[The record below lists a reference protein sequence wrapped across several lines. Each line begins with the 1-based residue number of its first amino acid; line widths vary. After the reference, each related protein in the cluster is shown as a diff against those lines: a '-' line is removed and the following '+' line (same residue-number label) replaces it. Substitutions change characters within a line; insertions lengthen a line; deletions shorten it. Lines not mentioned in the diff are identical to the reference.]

1 LRKLIAN
8 TTGVSNPSWT
18 TPWTIFTAGWSK
30 FSRKA
35 TPAHSANIR
44 TPRPCAS
51 TKFFAKNHSRVAAL
65 RSAFA
70 LALILFVSLAFVFPS
85 AAQSSKKHKSKKATV
100 HCRAGCKP
108 DTSAPDIATPSAGDS
123 AALQQLSEFAR
134 ALHNATPG
142 AYEKLAAFA
151 NKNSGNIWGARAA
164 LALGYDDNQK
174 NRTANALVWFAK
186 AKADT
191 VLLEYVLYWRAQAS
205 RAAKKNADAFA
216 DLQTILTVVPNTAN
230 KEAVLEAFAPTAR
243 EMGRPQ
249 VAIEALNSYSAVHN
263 KPALLIER
271 ARAYQSAGQPV
282 RAVKDY
288 QAIFYKFPL
297 ADEAKPAGAALP
309 SLQKQL
315 RSEFPYGTAEMQDQ
329 RAQAFFDAHKWR
341 EARPEFEKL
350 AGMLREPTNP
360 VRQRALLRVA
370 QCRVQLKSPISLVSS
385 LVITDPEVD
394 AERLYAVSQF
404 QRTAKNESAMLAAIE
419 AIAQKYP
426 NSRWDDDALMAAGNY
441 YWVNLDRNKA
451 TQYYQRVLDTY
462 PNSKNDFN
470 AEWRIAWVAYLN
482 HASDSDDRFRLFLSK
497 YPVSANTVDAL
508 YWLGHNAERSG
519 NPGHA
524 RSFYQKAVDRFPQT
538 YFGYAAAAELAKLG
552 PGDPDAPDFLEK
564 IPPPPALRSFDEPLP
579 AAAEDRWARAQAL
592 RSIAFDSSAEQELKS
607 AFFATGSPRFLLEAA
622 QAAFDQGHF
631 ATGMAYARTIVPS
644 FDSRNFNEIPLNVW
658 KALYP
663 LPYES
668 PLRRESGKNALDP
681 AVVAGLIRQ
690 ESTFQADALS
700 HANAY
705 GLMQLLPKTA
715 KILAKQLRV
724 KYAKDRLYD
733 PDFNIQLGTFYFK
746 GLVQLTGAPEYALAA
761 YNAGEDR
768 IAAWK
773 AERTYEEVPE
783 LVESI
788 PFTETREYVQIVL
801 RNAQLYRMIYG
812 TGANVPAS
820 TTAAA
825 GSTSHQSR

>member
-1 LRKLIAN
+1 LKYL
-8 TTGVSNPSWT
+8 
-18 TPWTIFTAGWSK
+18 
-30 FSRKA
+30 
-35 TPAHSANIR
+35 
-44 TPRPCAS
+44 
-51 TKFFAKNHSRVAAL
+51 SRVAAL
-65 RSAFA
+65 RFAFA
-70 LALILFVSLAFVFPS
+70 LASILFLSLAFALPS
-85 AAQSSKKHKSKKATV
+85 SAQSSKKRKAKKPAV
-100 HCRAGCKP
+100 PCRAGCKP
-108 DTSAPDIATPSAGDS
+108 DTSAPDVATPTADDS

-134 ALHNATPG
+134 ALHTATPG
-142 AYEKLAAFA
+142 AYEKLGAFA
-151 NKNSGNIWGARAA
+151 AKNSGTLWGARAA
-164 LALGYDDNQK
+164 LVLGFDDNQK
-174 NRTANALVWFAK
+174 NRTPSALAWFAK
-186 AKADT
+186 AKGDT
-191 VLLEYVLYWRAQAS
+191 VLQEYVLYWRAQAN

-216 DLQTILTVVPNTAN
+216 DLQKILTDFPNTAN
-230 KEAVLEAFAPTAR
+230 KEAVLESFAPTAR

-249 VAIEALNSYSAVHN
+249 AAIDALNSYSAINN
-263 KPALLIER
+263 KPALLLER

-297 ADEAKPAGAALP
+297 ADEAKPASAALP
-309 SLQKQL
+309 ALQKQL

-329 RAQAFFDAHKWR
+329 RAEAFFDAHKWR

-350 AGMLREPTNP
+350 AGMLREPANP

-370 QCRVQLKSPISLVSS
+370 QCRVQLKSPVSLVSS
-385 LVITDPEVD
+385 LALTDPEVD

-404 QRTAKNESAMLAAIE
+404 QRTAKNESAMFAAIE
-419 AIAQKYP
+419 SIAQKYP
-426 NSRWDDDALMAAGNY
+426 TSRWADEALMAAGNY

-451 TQYYQRVLDTY
+451 AQSYQRLLDAY
-462 PNSKNDFN
+462 PNSKNAFN

-482 HASDSDDRFRLFLSK
+482 HAPDSDDRFRLFLSK

-508 YWLGHNAERSG
+508 YFLGHNAERAG

-538 YFGYAAAAELAKLG
+538 YFGYAAAAALAKLG
-552 PGDPDAPDFLEK
+552 PGDPDPPDFLEK
-564 IPPPPALRSFDEPLP
+564 IPPPPALRSFDEPIP

-631 ATGMAYARTIVPS
+631 AAGMAYARTIVPS

-668 PLRRESGKNALDP
+668 PLRRESGKNDLDP

-690 ESTFQADALS
+690 ESTFQADVVS
-700 HANAY
+700 YANAY
-705 GLMQLLPKTA
+705 GLMQVLPKTA
-715 KILAKQLRV
+715 KLLAKQLHV
-724 KYAKDRLYD
+724 KYSKDKLFD
-733 PDFNIQLGTFYFK
+733 PAFNIQLGTFYFK

-773 AERTYEEVPE
+773 AERNYAEIPE

-788 PFTETREYVQIVL
+788 PFTQTREYVQIVL

-812 TGANVPAS
+812 AGASVPAS
-820 TTAAA
+820 TAATS
-825 GSTSHQSR
+825 GSAALASR

>member
-1 LRKLIAN
+1 MN
-8 TTGVSNPSWT
+8 
-18 TPWTIFTAGWSK
+18 
-30 FSRKA
+30 
-35 TPAHSANIR
+35 
-44 TPRPCAS
+44 
-51 TKFFAKNHSRVAAL
+51 
-65 RSAFA
+65 RSAIAVALLLLVSFSFA
-70 LALILFVSLAFVFPS
+70 S
-85 AAQSSKKHKSKKATV
+85 ASFAQSSKKRKTKKRAV
-100 HCRAGCKP
+100 PCRAGCKP
-108 DTSAPDIATPSAGDS
+108 DTSAPDIATSTADD
-123 AALQQLSEFAR
+123 ATALQQLSENAR

-142 AYEKLAAFA
+142 AYEKFAAFA
-151 NKNSGNIWGARAA
+151 NKHAGDIWGARAA

-174 NRTANALVWFAK
+174 NRTANALAWFAK
-186 AKADT
+186 AKGDT
-191 VLLEYVLYWRAQAS
+191 VLQEYVLYWRAQAN
-205 RAAKKNADAFA
+205 RAAKKNGEAFA
-216 DLQTILTVVPNTAN
+216 DLQKILTDSPNTAN
-230 KEAVLEAFAPTAR
+230 KETVLESFAPTAR
-243 EMGRPQ
+243 EMGRSQ
-249 VAIEALNSYSAVHN
+249 AAIDALNSYPAIAN

-271 ARAYQSAGQPV
+271 ARAYQSAGQGV

-288 QAIFYKFPL
+288 QAVFYKFPL
-297 ADEAKPAGAALP
+297 ADEAKTAGSALP
-309 SLQKQL
+309 ALQKQL
-315 RSEFPYGTAEMQDQ
+315 RSEFPYATAELQDQ

-341 EARPEFEKL
+341 EARSEFEKL
-350 AGMLREPTNP
+350 VGMLHDPANP
-360 VRQRALLRVA
+360 VRQRAQLRVA
-370 QCRVQLKSPISLVSS
+370 QCRVQLKSPLSLISS
-385 LVITDPEVD
+385 LAITDPEVD
-394 AERLYAVSQF
+394 AERLYVLSQF
-404 QRTAKNESAMLAAIE
+404 QRTDKNESAMLASIE
-419 AIAQKYP
+419 QIVQKYP
-426 NSRWDDDALMAAGNY
+426 NSKWADDALMAAGNY

-451 TQYYQRVLDTY
+451 AQYYQRVLDTY

-482 HASDSDDRFRLFLSK
+482 RAADSDDRFRLFLAK

-508 YWLGHNAERSG
+508 YWLGRNAERSG

-524 RSFYQKAVDRFPQT
+524 RSFYRKAVDRFPQT
-538 YFGYAAAAELAKLG
+538 YFGYAAAAQLAKLG
-552 PGDPDAPDFLEK
+552 PGDPDTPDFLEK
-564 IPPPPALRSFDEPLP
+564 IPPPPALRSFDEPIP

-592 RSIAFDSSAEQELKS
+592 RSIAFDASAEQELRS
-607 AFFATGSPRFLLEAA
+607 AFYATGSPRFLLEAA

-631 ATGMAYARTIVPS
+631 AAGMAYARSIVPS

-668 PLRRESGKNALDP
+668 PLRRESGRNDLDP

-715 KILAKQLRV
+715 KLLAKQLRV
-724 KYAKDRLYD
+724 KYAKNRLYE
-733 PDFNIQLGTFYFK
+733 PDFNIELGTFYFK

-773 AERTYEEVPE
+773 AERSYEEVPE

-825 GSTSHQSR
+825 GSTTHQSR

>member
-1 LRKLIAN
+1 VK
-8 TTGVSNPSWT
+8 
-18 TPWTIFTAGWSK
+18 K
-30 FSRKA
+30 FSR
-35 TPAHSANIR
+35 
-44 TPRPCAS
+44 
-51 TKFFAKNHSRVAAL
+51 AAAF

-70 LALILFVSLAFVFPS
+70 LALIFSLSFGLVVSAS
-85 AAQSSKKHKSKKATV
+85 AQSSRKKRKSKKPAAAP
-100 HCRAGCKP
+100 CRAGCKP
-108 DTSAPDIATPSAGDS
+108 ETSAPDITTSTADDA
-123 AALQQLSEFAR
+123 AALQQLAEFAR
-134 ALHNATPG
+134 SLHNATPG
-142 AYEKLAAFA
+142 AYDKLAAFA
-151 NKNSGNIWGARAA
+151 SKHAGDVWGARAA

-174 NRTANALVWFAK
+174 NRTVQALAWFAK
-186 AKADT
+186 AKGDT
-191 VLLEYVLYWRAQAS
+191 VLQEYVLYWRAQAN
-205 RAAKKNADAFA
+205 RAAKRNSDAFA
-216 DLQTILTVVPNTAN
+216 DLQKILTDFPNTAT
-230 KEAVLEAFAPTAR
+230 KEQVLELFAPTAR

-249 VAIEALNSYSAVHN
+249 AAVDALNSYPAAGN
-263 KPALLIER
+263 RPALLLER
-271 ARAYQSAGQPV
+271 AHAHQSAGQGV

-288 QAIFYKFPL
+288 QTIFYKFPL
-297 ADEAKPAGAALP
+297 TDEAKAAGTAL
-309 SLQKQL
+309 SALQKQL
-315 RSEFPYGTAEMQDQ
+315 RSEFPYGTAEMQEL

-350 AGMLREPTNP
+350 VSMLHEPANP
-360 VRQRALLRVA
+360 VRQRAQLRIA
-370 QCRVQLKSPISLVSS
+370 QCRVQLKSPVSLISS
-385 LVITDPEVD
+385 LSPTDPDVD
-394 AERLYAVSQF
+394 ADRLYALSQF
-404 QRTAKNESAMLAAIE
+404 ERTAKNESAMLSAIE
-419 AIAQKYP
+419 QIVQKYP
-426 NSRWDDDALMAAGNY
+426 QSHWADDALMAAGNY

-451 TQYYQRVLDTY
+451 AQYYQRVLDTY

-482 HASDSDDRFRLFLSK
+482 HAPDSDDRFRAFLLK

-508 YWLGHNAERSG
+508 YWLGRNAERSG
-519 NPGHA
+519 KPAHA
-524 RSFYQKAVDRFPQT
+524 RAFYQKALDRFPQT
-538 YFGYAAAAELAKLG
+538 YFGYAAASELTKLG

-564 IPPPPALRSFDEPLP
+564 IPPSPPLRPFDEPIP

-592 RSIAFDSSAEQELKS
+592 RSIAFDASAEQELKS
-607 AFFATGSPRFLLEAA
+607 AYFATGSPRFLLEAA

-668 PLRRESGKNALDP
+668 PLRRESGKNDLDP

-715 KILAKQLRV
+715 KLLSRQLRV
-724 KYAKDRLYD
+724 RYAKNLLYE
-733 PDFNIQLGTFYFK
+733 PDYNIQLGTFYFK
-746 GLVQLTGAPEYALAA
+746 GLVQLTGSPEAALAA

-773 AERTYEEVPE
+773 AERSYDEIPE

-812 TGANVPAS
+812 AATPAAPAPSTRAATGSSSPQA
-820 TTAAA
+820 
-825 GSTSHQSR
+825 RR

>member
-1 LRKLIAN
+1 M
-8 TTGVSNPSWT
+8 
-18 TPWTIFTAGWSK
+18 
-30 FSRKA
+30 
-35 TPAHSANIR
+35 
-44 TPRPCAS
+44 
-51 TKFFAKNHSRVAAL
+51 AAL
-65 RSAFA
+65 RSCVSI
-70 LALILFVSLAFVFPS
+70 ALIFFISLS
-85 AAQSSKKHKSKKATV
+85 APFDSTAQSRKKKKAKKPAAV
-100 HCRAGCKP
+100 PCRTGCRP
-108 DTSAPDIATPSAGDS
+108 DTTAPDIATSTADDA
-123 AALQQLSEFAR
+123 AALQQLSELAR
-134 ALHNATPG
+134 SLHNATPG
-142 AYEKLAAFA
+142 SYDKLSAFA
-151 NKNSGNIWGARAA
+151 TKHAGDVWGARAA
-164 LALGYDDNQK
+164 LALGYDDYQK
-174 NRTANALVWFAK
+174 NRLAPAMAWFAK
-186 AKADT
+186 AKGEA
-191 VLLEYVLYWRAQAS
+191 VLQEYVLYWHAQTNRVAKRNSDAYADLQKILTENPNTAIKEQVLESFAPVSVEMGRAQA
-205 RAAKKNADAFA
+205 
-216 DLQTILTVVPNTAN
+216 
-230 KEAVLEAFAPTAR
+230 AVD
-243 EMGRPQ
+243 
-249 VAIEALNSYSAVHN
+249 ALNSYSATN
-263 KPALLIER
+263 SKPALLLER
-271 ARAYQSAGQPV
+271 AHAYQSVGQAV

-288 QAIFYKFPL
+288 QSIFYKFPL
-297 ADEAKPAGAALP
+297 ADETKTAGNALAV
-309 SLQKQL
+309 LQKQL
-315 RSEFPYGTAEMQDQ
+315 RSEFPYGTAEMQEQ

-350 AGMLREPTNP
+350 VSMLHEPSNP
-360 VRQRALLRVA
+360 VRQRAQLRVA
-370 QCRVQLKSPISLVSS
+370 QCRVQLKASVSLVSS
-385 LVITDPEVD
+385 LAPTDPEVD
-394 AERLYAVSQF
+394 AERLYAISQF
-404 QRTAKNESAMLAAIE
+404 QRTAKNESAMLSAIE
-419 AIAQKYP
+419 VITTKYP
-426 NSRWDDDALMAAGNY
+426 NTRWADEALMAAGNY
-441 YWVNLDRNKA
+441 YWVQLDRNKA
-451 TQYYQRVLDTY
+451 ATYYQRVLDTY

-470 AEWRIAWVAYLN
+470 AEWRIAWVSYMN
-482 HASDSDDRFRLFLSK
+482 HAPDADDRFHVFLLK

-508 YWLGHNAERSG
+508 YWLGRNAERSG
-519 NPGHA
+519 NPAHA
-524 RSFYQKAVDRFPQT
+524 RSFYNKAVERFPQT

-552 PGDPDAPDFLEK
+552 PGEENPSEFLDK
-564 IPPPPALRSFDEPLP
+564 IPPPPALRPFDEPIP

-644 FDSRNFNEIPLNVW
+644 FDSRNFNEIPLTVW

-668 PLRRESGKNALDP
+668 PVRRESGKNELDP

-724 KYAKDRLYD
+724 KYTKDRLYE
-733 PDFNIQLGTFYFK
+733 PDYNIQLGTFYFK

-773 AERTYEEVPE
+773 AERIYDEVPE

-812 TGANVPAS
+812 TGAPTPA
-820 TTAAA
+820 TTAAT
-825 GSTSHQSR
+825 GGTSHQARR